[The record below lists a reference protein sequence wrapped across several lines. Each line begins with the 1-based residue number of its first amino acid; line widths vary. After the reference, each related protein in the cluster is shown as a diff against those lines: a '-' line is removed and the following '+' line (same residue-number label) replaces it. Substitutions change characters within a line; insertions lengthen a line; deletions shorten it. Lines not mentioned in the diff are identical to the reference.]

1 MLPTRCI
8 VFASFSVGC
17 VSTAREELA
26 WVHTRPVFPIGA
38 VSIDTG
44 MSIGVEA
51 VHARR
56 RPCSGG
62 VEVLPGRVA
71 AAPPAVR
78 IAGLDV
84 AGACLATSE
93 GTVAW
98 LDI

>member
-1 MLPTRCI
+1 MLSTCCI

-26 WVHTRPVFPIGA
+26 WVRTRTVFPIGA
-38 VSIDTG
+38 MSPGTG
-44 MSIGVEA
+44 VAIGAEA
-51 VHARR
+51 VNARQ

-62 VEVLPGRVA
+62 VEALLGRA
-71 AAPPAVR
+71 AASPPAVR
-78 IAGLDV
+78 IAGLDM
-84 AGACLATSE
+84 AGAYLATSE

>member
-1 MLPTRCI
+1 M
-8 VFASFSVGC
+8 S
-17 VSTAREELA
+17 
-26 WVHTRPVFPIGA
+26 IGA
-38 VSIDTG
+38 E

-51 VHARR
+51 EHARR

-62 VEVLPGRVA
+62 VEALPGRA
-71 AAPPAVR
+71 AAPPPAVR

-84 AGACLATSE
+84 SGACLATSE

>member
-1 MLPTRCI
+1 MN
-8 VFASFSVGC
+8 
-17 VSTAREELA
+17 ARQ
-26 WVHTRPVFPIGA
+26 
-38 VSIDTG
+38 
-44 MSIGVEA
+44 
-51 VHARR
+51 

-62 VEVLPGRVA
+62 VEALLGRA
-71 AAPPAVR
+71 AAPPPAVR